1 MENDASDIAQL
12 DANMDRDGVPAT
24 SKRGRGKGRGKLKTS
39 PATRKNALAE
49 RVDQTEASVE
59 EQSDTRRKRRRTSQ
73 DAATHVG
80 TEVQV
85 PASSPQLR
93 DIEMGGQG
101 SEDMIVHASSPPQLP
116 SSQPLS
122 SRIEATPVPAT
133 PTNSTPH
140 ALQSFSMPETAL
152 STSPPMKQPHDP
164 ALDASKNPPKKMM
177 QLKAGGRLVSPV
189 KSLPETE
196 EKKAKKPARR
206 GRKKKEKLVIC
217 RYSAVA
223 GFGDKIERILSG
235 QERHDLPQPV
245 TKSPPLPAPP
255 KTAKP
260 AVNKPTHPFFSSKP
274 KPSLEPPPAIV
285 NLPSSPRRPSAVTP
299 GKLRAQ
305 RQLQRIQHGD
315 IPPVPSTFGG
325 NRDRNISKQPG
336 MTHAPWP
343 SKDFAHVRGNFYYHA
358 EHHLSR
364 SKDVQAAP
372 NIAGMSQKMKRS
384 IPITDPAEDLL
395 AHYCRRLDFQQ
406 EDSTRPD
413 GFRNPPPSLRLP
425 TRSLISGSRI
435 QNFVYKQLGEA
446 LSLHPAC
453 VTVFDSI
460 PHALTPYDEGRSE
473 IQAWPQKYA
482 PTSAE
487 QVLQPGTEA
496 FILRDWMKSLTI
508 IAVEGSSPLT
518 AKAKKLDR
526 SDRDQ
531 EPKKKRRTKTKDL
544 DDFIVNSDEEELNDL
559 DTLPEPEDSVSCRD
573 GRAKKPS
580 VVQRGTGKLSNVTV
594 ISGPPGSGKSAMVY
608 AVAKELGFEI
618 FEINSGSRRT
628 GKDVLDRVG
637 DMVENH
643 LVQRHSAETGNTSA
657 DEDAGR
663 LSEAFKA
670 DLASGRQGTMGSFF
684 NAKPKSTQPTKKQE
698 AKQAQV
704 PTHKAQQTMAKSK
717 TPRNQKQSLILLEE
731 VDVLFEEDKG
741 FWQTVLTLVINSKR
755 PVIMTCNDEDV
766 VPLQAMTL
774 HAVLRLSPP
783 PANIATDY
791 LLLLAA
797 KEGHLL
803 DRTSVSTLYEI
814 KKQDL
819 RASIADLQLWC
830 QMGVGDPRGGLGWIF
845 QRWPAGTGIDENGQP
860 IRVTSESTYQLGM
873 GNFTHEPEPSLEN
886 SSEEELLLQLWE
898 ECGVDPRDQLFAGNE
913 DDAEVSPAFF
923 DRHSRMKALK
933 DHERLSMTMSDMDAF
948 GRIGLPGN
956 TNYDITEPDMSDKF
970 RSNFIIGMPV
980 LQTPDLLDHS
990 SMDTRL
996 TLACSSLA
1004 AKIHHV
1010 PLDTSTPALLHKMT
1024 SEDPHTLITRAAF
1037 SQALDALAD
1046 QPVTTNYFNYTSM
1059 DGPFKTIAVE
1069 IAPYVRSIAAYD
1081 LALESQRAR
1090 LGGGDG
1096 MATSKKMRTT
1106 RAARSALEGGQRSL
1120 TRRERW
1126 FKDIDLDLG
1135 MVLETGG
1142 EGWPRFG
1149 VEPGPVVDT
1158 TTEAMDMGE

>member
-1 MENDASDIAQL
+1 
-12 DANMDRDGVPAT
+12 
-24 SKRGRGKGRGKLKTS
+24 
-39 PATRKNALAE
+39 
-49 RVDQTEASVE
+49 
-59 EQSDTRRKRRRTSQ
+59 
-73 DAATHVG
+73 
-80 TEVQV
+80 
-85 PASSPQLR
+85 
-93 DIEMGGQG
+93 MGGQG
-101 SEDMIVHASSPPQLP
+101 SEDMIVHASSPTQLP

-122 SRIEATPVPAT
+122 ARIEATPVPAT
-133 PTNSTPH
+133 PVPATPTRSTQH
-140 ALQSFSMPETAL
+140 VSQSSSLPDPGP
-152 STSPPMKQPHDP
+152 STSPPIIQPHHP
-164 ALDASKNPPKKMM
+164 SLNASKNPPKKIM

-196 EKKAKKPARR
+196 EKKTKKPAKR
-206 GRKKKEKLVIC
+206 GRKKKERLIIC
-217 RYSAVA
+217 HYSTKA
-223 GFGDKIERILSG
+223 GLGDRVQRILSG
-235 QERHDLPQPV
+235 QERHHLPSPV
-245 TKSPPLPAPP
+245 TQPPSLPAPP
-255 KTAKP
+255 KPAKP

-274 KPSLEPPPAIV
+274 KPPLEPPGAIV
-285 NLPSSPRRPSAVTP
+285 NLPPSPRRPSAVTP

-305 RQLQRIQHGD
+305 RQLQRIQDGELT
-315 IPPVPSTFGG
+315 PVPPTFGG
-325 NRDRNISKQPG
+325 NRDRDISKQPG
-336 MTHAPWP
+336 MTRAPWP
-343 SKDFAHVRGNFYYHA
+343 SKESAHVRGKFYYHA
-358 EHHLSR
+358 EHRPGR
-364 SKDVQAAP
+364 SKYDQAAP
-372 NIAGMSQKMKRS
+372 VIAAMSRKMKRS
-384 IPITDPAEDLL
+384 IPLIDPAEDLL
-395 AHYCRRLDFQQ
+395 AHYSRRLDFQQ

-413 GFRNPPPSLRLP
+413 GFQNPPLSLRLP
-425 TRSLISGSRI
+425 TRSLISGSQI
-435 QNFVYKQLGEA
+435 QNFVYKQVREA
-446 LSLHPAC
+446 SSLHPAC
-453 VTVFDSI
+453 VAIFDSI
-460 PHALTPYDEGRSE
+460 PQALTPYDEGRSE

-482 PTSAE
+482 PMSAE
-487 QVLQPGTEA
+487 QVLQPGKEA
-496 FILRDWMKSLTI
+496 FILRDWMESLTI
-508 IAVEGSSPLT
+508 MAVEGSNPLT
-518 AKAKKLDR
+518 AKAKKLDNSYR
-526 SDRDQ
+526 DR
-531 EPKKKRRTKTKDL
+531 EPKKKRREKTKDL
-544 DDFIVNSDEEELNDL
+544 DDFVVNSDEEELDDL
-559 DTLPEPEDSVSCRD
+559 DILPEPEDNVPCRD
-573 GRAKKPS
+573 GKTKKPS
-580 VVQRGTGKLSNVTV
+580 VVQRGNTKLSNVTV
-594 ISGPPGSGKSAMVY
+594 ISGPPGCGKSAMVY

-684 NAKPKSTQPTKKQE
+684 KAKPKSSHQIKKQG
-698 AKQAQV
+698 AKQTNA
-704 PTHKAQQTMAKSK
+704 PTQKVQQSMVKSK
-717 TPRNQKQSLILLEE
+717 TSRSQKQSLILLEE

-755 PVIMTCNDEDV
+755 PVIMTCNDEDD

-803 DRTSVSTLYEI
+803 DRTSVSTLYET
-814 KKQDL
+814 KKQDF
-819 RASIADLQLWC
+819 RASIAHLQLWC

-860 IRVTSESTYQLGM
+860 IRVTSEGTYQIGM
-873 GNFTHEPEPSLEN
+873 GNITHEPEPSLEN
-886 SSEEELLLQLWE
+886 SGEEELLLQLWE
-898 ECGVDPRDQLFAGNE
+898 DWGDDPRDQLFAGNE
-913 DDAEVSPAFF
+913 DDAEVSPAFS

-956 TNYDITEPDMSDKF
+956 TNYDITEPDMSDKY

-1004 AKIHHV
+1004 SKIHHI
-1010 PLDTSTPALLHKMT
+1010 PLDISTPALLHKMT

-1069 IAPYVRSIAAYD
+1069 VAPYVRSIAAYD
-1081 LALESQRAR
+1081 LALEPQRAR
-1090 LGGGDG
+1090 LGGEEGL
-1096 MATSKKMRTT
+1096 ATSKKMRTT

-1126 FKDIDLDLG
+1126 FTDIDLDLG

-1149 VEPGPVVDT
+1149 SESAPSVDA